1 MNADLAEIDE
11 FLIPAIFVGAGM
23 ITLSICSLIRDRRET
38 DAEDDIAAGHT
49 MIRILEI
56 IALIVVLGGLV
67 SMGVLS
73 DIYTCDKELARYNNA
88 VKNGYK
94 VYYNGAAASGDAL
107 AINVKTIGDF
117 DIVFDDKNKAIKV
130 KDKRYHNGGSNSFF
144 YINGLCY

>member
-1 MNADLAEIDE
+1 MKNNNEFREILNELGDI
-11 FLIPAIFVGAGM
+11 LIHTIIFIA
-23 ITLSICSLIRDRRET
+23 ITLCVFCGT
-38 DAEDDIAAGHT
+38 DYL
-49 MIRILEI
+49 LE
-56 IALIVVLGGLV
+56 GV
-67 SMGVLS
+67 SKI
-73 DIYTCDKELARYNNA
+73 DTEEKQEKEVEVKRYNNA

-144 YINGLCY
+144 YINGLCN